1 MWASQDNIFKSP
13 SKAQEEMD
21 TENKRKSSDTSGRE
35 NINFV
40 KSLDKKD
47 NTPQSTK
54 KDNRVIPKVPVRVT
68 SSIVLIGSKSDSRC
82 RFLMSSFIFIVW
94 NAEGCLKHFN
104 AKFFSHVNIYIHY
117 LEC

>member
-1 MWASQDNIFKSP
+1 
-13 SKAQEEMD
+13 MD
-21 TENKRKSSDTSGRE
+21 PENKQKSSDTGRE

-47 NTPQSTK
+47 NTPQSTR

-68 SSIVLIGSKSDSRC
+68 SSFVLIGSKSDYCC

-94 NAEGCLKHFN
+94 NAEGCLKH
-104 AKFFSHVNIYIHY
+104 
-117 LEC
+117 